1 MDKKR
6 VLVMFNPSSGKS
18 MIRQELWQVVDIL
31 VKGGYDV
38 TVYPTQKRYDAHD
51 VVKQRSKEFDKV
63 VVCGGDGTLSE
74 TIQGLVELPAKERV
88 TLGYIPCGSTNDFAS
103 SLGLPTEIPEAA
115 KLITTGKKLGCDC
128 GSFNG
133 KPYLYIAAFGT
144 FTDVSYETPQKLKNQ
159 FGHAAYLMEAVRRLT
174 SYSYYHIKVESKE
187 LTIED
192 DFILGLVSNTTSI
205 GGMKSRFEYV
215 PLLNDGLF
223 ECVLIRRPS
232 SPVELQKTLNAI
244 ATADLDCPYIVKFTT
259 DRVKFYST
267 EEIKWTTDGEDG
279 GSHKIADISVI
290 HEAYNII
297 VEN

>member
-1 MDKKR
+1 MEKKK
-6 VLVMFNPSSGKS
+6 LLLMFNPSSGKS
-18 MIRQELWQVVDIL
+18 MIRQTLWQIVDIL

-51 VVKQRSKEFDKV
+51 VIKARSKEFDRV

-74 TIQGLVELPAKERV
+74 TIQGLVELPPKDRV
-88 TLGYIPCGSTNDFAS
+88 TLGYIPCGSTNDFAA
-103 SLGLPTEIPEAA
+103 SLGLPVDIPEAA
-115 KLITTGKKLGCDC
+115 KLITTGQARSCDC

-159 FGHAAYLMEAVRRLT
+159 LGHAAYLMEAVRRLK
-174 SYSYYHIKVESKE
+174 SYSYYHIKVESRE

-192 DFILGLVSNTTSI
+192 DFILGFFSNTTSI

-232 SPVELQKTLNAI
+232 SPSELQSILNAI
-244 ATADLDCPYIVKFTT
+244 ATADLDCPYIIKFTT
-259 DRVKFYST
+259 DRVKFSST
-267 EEIKWTTDGEDG
+267 EKIKWTRDGEDG
-279 GSHKIADISVI
+279 GSHNIADMSVL
-290 HEAYNII
+290 HGAYNI
-297 VEN
+297 VV